1 MDTIT
6 KHPVLVPAAFDLTGR
21 TAIVVG
27 GYGAIGSAVSEALAR
42 FGAQTYIAGRD
53 AAKAE
58 RIALE
63 LRSSGFSARAA
74 AFDATDPGAIDTAIA
89 GIAADVG
96 HVDLLVNCLGR
107 QREQP
112 LLDVTEDAFDE
123 LYSVNLKAAMFLGQR
138 VARLQRDAGRGGCH
152 VHLLTLRSHLGLL
165 DRGYA
170 AFCASKGGL
179 GVLIKQHAAE
189 LGRLGIRVNGVAP
202 GAVHTFKNHKAVSDP
217 KQLAGMTGRIPLQRL
232 AEPGDVA
239 GAVLFLCSSA
249 ASFITGQILVVDGG
263 LSSCQ

>member
-1 MDTIT
+1 MDAIT

-27 GYGAIGSAVSEALAR
+27 GYGAIGRGVSEALAR
-42 FGAQTYIAGRD
+42 FGAQTFVAGRD

-58 RIALE
+58 QMALE
-63 LRSSGFSARAA
+63 LRSLGLSATAE
-74 AFDATDPGAIDTAIA
+74 AFDATDRDAIDSAVA
-89 GIAADVG
+89 RIAAEAG
-96 HVDLLVNCLGR
+96 HIDLLVNCLGR
-107 QREQP
+107 QREQA
-112 LLDVTEDAFDE
+112 LLEVTEDAFDE
-123 LYSVNLKAAMFLGQR
+123 LYAINLKAAMFLGQR
-138 VARLQRDAGRGGCH
+138 VAQLQRDTGRGGCH
-152 VHLLTLRSHLGLL
+152 VHLLSLRSQLGLF
-165 DRGYA
+165 DRGYT

-189 LGRLGIRVNGVAP
+189 LGRLNIRVNGVAP

-217 KQLAGMTGRIPLQRL
+217 KQFAAMTGRIPLQRL
-232 AEPGDVA
+232 AEPADVA
-239 GAVLFLCSSA
+239 GAILFLCSSA